1 MALQVFSDLRRVGV
15 RVKGFMYTTFEADVI
30 EVVRGVCECR
40 ASRRTGKS
48 DEDPGND
55 GFSNYQGIWIG

>member
-30 EVVRGVCECR
+30 EVVRGVCVSCF
-40 ASRRTGKS
+40 ASYWEERRRPR
-48 DEDPGND
+48 E
-55 GFSNYQGIWIG
+55 